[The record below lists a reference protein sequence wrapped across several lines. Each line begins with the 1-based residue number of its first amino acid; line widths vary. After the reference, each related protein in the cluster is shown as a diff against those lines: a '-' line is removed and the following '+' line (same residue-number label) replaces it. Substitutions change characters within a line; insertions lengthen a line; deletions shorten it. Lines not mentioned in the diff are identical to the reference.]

1 MELAGFTYL
10 DRLKANR
17 DELAG
22 IGEAEIL
29 SIKVWASRIN
39 VAPATAI

>member
-1 MELAGFTYL
+1 MELPGFMHL

-39 VAPATAI
+39 VPPATSI